1 LATLYDGP
9 KRDSIR
15 AALISYM
22 KDHRAGT
29 PRMETLTRIP
39 HRTLHRF
46 IKGDWVNDLAVGFI
60 EKFLDRLPNK
70 PTVLQAMGDSLHNFF
85 NQEPDI
91 IGGIYRVSIAG
102 TPASELT
109 IKFAEGGRTWYLA
122 AERSTGTIL
131 RSYEGALVFTG
142 RSMLAVLKDRLMR
155 TARVH
160 MLHLNIDAKK
170 FYGLVYD
177 NGPLERGAVPYQLL
191 QTTLERIGDAE

>member
-1 LATLYDGP
+1 MATLYDGP

-39 HRTLHRF
+39 HRTIHRF

-70 PTVLQAMGDSLHNFF
+70 PTVLQAFGDSFHQFF
-85 NQEPDI
+85 NQAPDF
-91 IGGIYRVSIAG
+91 IGGVYRVSIADA
-102 TPASELT
+102 PASELT
-109 IKFAEGGRTWYLA
+109 IKFAEGSSTWYRA
-122 AERSTGTIL
+122 AERSTGRIL
-131 RSYEGALVFTG
+131 RVYEGAMVFTG
-142 RSMLAVLKDRLMR
+142 RSMLAILKDRLMR

-160 MLHLNIDAKK
+160 MLHLNVDAMK
-170 FYGLVYD
+170 FHGLVYD
-177 NGPLERGAVPYQLL
+177 NGPLERGAVPYQLM
-191 QTTLERIGDAE
+191 QTTLERIGHAE